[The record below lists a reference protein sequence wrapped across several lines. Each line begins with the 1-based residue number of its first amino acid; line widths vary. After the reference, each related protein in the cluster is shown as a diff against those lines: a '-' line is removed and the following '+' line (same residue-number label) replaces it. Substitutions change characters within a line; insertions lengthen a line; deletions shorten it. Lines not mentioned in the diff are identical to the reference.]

1 MLRAS
6 DAAWQRQDFQQSI
19 ELLERATKLNPED
32 PCVYLDLGRAQG
44 LRYDYVAAEKSFEKA
59 IRVSRWHVQSFIAAG
74 LHCSSFRQAGTAEN
88 YFKRALQRNGQSA
101 QVLLELATIQERRQN
116 LAEAAELIGHALA
129 IDGKNANALLVQAR
143 IERGLGHLE
152 PAEKIIRQ
160 NLQLEGVEPAAR
172 AYAWYELGGI
182 LDRQKRFDEAMAA
195 FLEAKNLLRPAAE
208 KFLEKLSR
216 NQSRL
221 GELRDNITAVH
232 LRRWQQAGIRLP
244 PEHPIA
250 FMGGHPRSGTTLLEQ
265 VLDAHPGIISS
276 EETMIF
282 STDAYQPLRRSFSE
296 QASDLDILEAAPD
309 AALQL
314 ARRNYLGYT
323 EKFLGQPVGNRL
335 LLDKNPAINPLI
347 PAIVRVFPEAKFIV
361 AIRDPRD
368 VCLSCFMQPLD
379 VNQISSAYLNLE
391 DTAKQYASMMSFWKA
406 LQPRLNSP
414 AMEVRYEELVADLE
428 SVARRTLDFLGVA
441 WDERVLRFNEHARN
455 KIIRSPT
462 YADVSKPVFKTAIG
476 RWRNYQKYLEPSL
489 AKLEPF
495 VKTFDYEPS

>member
-1 MLRAS
+1 MFRAS
-6 DAAWQRQDFQQSI
+6 EAAWQRQDFSQSI

-44 LRYDYVAAEKSFEKA
+44 LRYDYDAARKSFEKA
-59 IRVSRWHVQSFIAAG
+59 VRVSRWHIQSFIAAG
-74 LHCSSFRQAGTAEN
+74 LHCANFRQLNMAED

-101 QVLLELATIQERRQN
+101 QVLLELGMIEERRQN
-116 LAEAAELIGHALA
+116 LAKAAELVGQSLA
-129 IDGKNANALLVQAR
+129 IEGKNATASLVQAR
-143 IERGLGHLE
+143 IERGLGRLE
-152 PAEKIIRQ
+152 TAENIIRQ
-160 NLQLEGVEPAAR
+160 SLQLSGTEPEAR
-172 AYAWYELGGI
+172 ANAWYELGGI
-182 LDRQKRFDEAMAA
+182 LDRQKRFDEAMTA
-195 FLEAKNLLRPAAE
+195 FLEAKSLLRPTAE
-208 KFLEKLSR
+208 KFLERLPR
-216 NQSRL
+216 NQARL
-221 GELRDNITAVH
+221 AELREKITAGH
-232 LRRWQQAGIRLP
+232 LQRWQQAGSKLP
-244 PEHPIA
+244 SARAVA
-250 FMGGHPRSGTTLLEQ
+250 FMCGHPRSGTTLLEQ

-282 STDAYQPLRRSFSE
+282 STDAYEPLCRSFPE

-347 PAIVRVFPEAKFIV
+347 PAIVRILPETKFIV

-379 VNQISSAYLNLE
+379 VNQISSAYLSL
-391 DTAKQYASMMSFWKA
+391 DGTTTQYASVMSFWKA
-406 LQPRLNSP
+406 LQPRLHNP
-414 AMEVRYEELVADLE
+414 AMEVHYEELVENLE

-441 WDERVLRFNEHARN
+441 WDERVLRFNEHAKN

-476 RWRNYQKYLEPSL
+476 RWHNYQKYLEPSL
-489 AKLEPF
+489 EKLEPF
-495 VKTFDYEPS
+495 VKTFGYEPS

>member
-44 LRYDYVAAEKSFEKA
+44 LRYDYAAAEKSFEKA

-195 FLEAKNLLRPAAE
+195 FLAAKNLLRPAAE

-216 NQSRL
+216 NRSRL
-221 GELRDNITAVH
+221 GELQENITAVH
-232 LRRWQQAGIRLP
+232 LQRW
-244 PEHPIA
+244 
-250 FMGGHPRSGTTLLEQ
+250 
-265 VLDAHPGIISS
+265 
-276 EETMIF
+276 
-282 STDAYQPLRRSFSE
+282 
-296 QASDLDILEAAPD
+296 
-309 AALQL
+309 
-314 ARRNYLGYT
+314 
-323 EKFLGQPVGNRL
+323 
-335 LLDKNPAINPLI
+335 
-347 PAIVRVFPEAKFIV
+347 
-361 AIRDPRD
+361 
-368 VCLSCFMQPLD
+368 
-379 VNQISSAYLNLE
+379 
-391 DTAKQYASMMSFWKA
+391 
-406 LQPRLNSP
+406 
-414 AMEVRYEELVADLE
+414 
-428 SVARRTLDFLGVA
+428 
-441 WDERVLRFNEHARN
+441 
-455 KIIRSPT
+455 
-462 YADVSKPVFKTAIG
+462 
-476 RWRNYQKYLEPSL
+476 
-489 AKLEPF
+489 
-495 VKTFDYEPS
+495 